1 MRSVHRVSLSW
12 GRRVPGWAKTTLLAM
27 VGLTLIAAGSAL
39 IWFDRLVD
47 SVAAEEYTPAESAL
61 ILEQIPDDV
70 REELRRELSEA
81 ERQRLAEE
89 FATVSGQAEAEAEAL
104 ARAED
109 ILDAIQVPSFS
120 VPNAVS
126 PPLPDSMFDSYLLIG
141 ADASGYLADVVLLLL
156 FPTDG
161 SRPMMVSIPRDLYV
175 VNPCTE
181 SYNRMNAMLG
191 GCRGFAGGTTLL
203 SLAVQN
209 FTGIEVDHFA
219 LLSFSGFQRVIDAV
233 GGVPLCFENPTRD
246 LQSELMVDAGCI
258 QAGGATTLAWVRSRH
273 TEELRNGSWVLVAG
287 SDFARQRR
295 QQELLFKLAGQ
306 LRSFGTFA
314 SFADIAES
322 VASSVRLDSGL
333 NFGDAA
339 LLAWR
344 NRDLT
349 ADSVTRLSIPIENYR
364 TPGGAA
370 VLIPAQTFNDVLA
383 AAYPPA
389 AR

>member
-1 MRSVHRVSLSW
+1 MHRVTSNSSRLPRWLTS
-12 GRRVPGWAKTTLLAM
+12 TLLIGLGLVLVV
-27 VGLTLIAAGSAL
+27 VGSGLVWI
-39 IWFDRLVD
+39 DRFVD
-47 SVAAEEYTPAESAL
+47 TVAAEEYTPQETAAV
-61 ILEQIPDDV
+61 LEAIPDDV
-70 REELRRELSEA
+70 REELRRELSDA
-81 ERQRLAEE
+81 ERDRLAGE
-89 FATVSGQAEAEAEAL
+89 FAEVSGQQQAEEDAL
-104 ARAED
+104 ARAQEL
-109 ILDAIQVPSFS
+109 LDAIEVPTFS

-141 ADASGYLADVVLLLL
+141 SDASGFLADVVLLVL

-161 SRPMMVSIPRDLYV
+161 SAPMMVSIPRDLYL

-181 SYNRMNAMLG
+181 SYNRVNAMLG

-203 SLAVQN
+203 SLAVQG

-219 LLSFSGFQRVIDAV
+219 LVNFSGFERVVDAV

-246 LQSELMVDAGCI
+246 IYSELSVDAGCI
-258 QAGGATTLAWVRSRH
+258 QADGQTALAWVRSRR
-273 TEELRNGSWVLVAG
+273 TEELRGGDWVVVAG

-314 SFADIAES
+314 SFAEVAES
-322 VASSVRLDSGL
+322 VASAVRLDSGL
-333 NFGDAA
+333 SFSDAA

-349 ADSVTRLSIPIENYR
+349 SGSVTRLSIPVQDYR

-370 VLIPAQTFNDVLA
+370 VLIPAQTFNAVLA
-383 AAYPPA
+383 ASYPPA